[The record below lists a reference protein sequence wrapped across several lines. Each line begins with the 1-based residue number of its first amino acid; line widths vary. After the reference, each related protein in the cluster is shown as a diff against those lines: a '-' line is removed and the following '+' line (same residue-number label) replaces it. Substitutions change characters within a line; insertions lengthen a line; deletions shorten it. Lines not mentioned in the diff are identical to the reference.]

1 MKILFY
7 DIKEHEYIYL
17 NENPV
22 DWVNYY
28 FESESLQ
35 EKSQIKNEYKEVEGL
50 SVFVNSTLNRAVLS
64 NFSNL
69 KFIFLRSTGYS
80 NVDLK
85 YCKNR
90 GISVF
95 NVPNYGIST
104 VAEFTFALILNISKK
119 LNLADRE
126 VINGSIN
133 NKDLIGTELK
143 GKTLGIVGLGSIG
156 KKVYNIAKCFDME
169 VIAYD
174 KNKETGYNYC
184 EFDELLKN
192 SDYIS
197 INCPL
202 TNETKH
208 LINKETINKMKT
220 GAYIINTARGEIIE
234 VESLYKAIIE
244 GKIKGAALDVIE
256 CEESLCALF
265 NTCSSETHLRE
276 VCAKKYLFVKKLFS
290 LPNVIITPHIAYN
303 TIEAGQRIIE
313 TTHEN
318 IKSSL
323 NINSDTK
330 NLVI

>member
-7 DIKEHEYIYL
+7 DIKETEYIFL
-17 NENPV
+17 NENPIENV
-22 DWVNYY
+22 DYY

-35 EKSQIKNEYKEVEGL
+35 EKTQIKNEYKKVEAL

-69 KFIFLRSTGYS
+69 KFIYLRSTGYS
-80 NVDLK
+80 NIDLK
-85 YCKNR
+85 YCKNK
-90 GISVF
+90 GIRVF
-95 NVPNYGIST
+95 HVPNYGTTT

-126 VINGSIN
+126 VINGTIDEH
-133 NKDLIGTELK
+133 DLIGVELM
-143 GKTLGIVGLGSIG
+143 GKTLGIIGLGSIG
-156 KKVYNIAKCFDME
+156 KKVYEFAKCFDMD

-174 KNKETGYNYC
+174 KKETEGYNYAS
-184 EFDELLKN
+184 FDEVLKK
-192 SDYIS
+192 SDYLS

-202 TNETKH
+202 TPETTH
-208 LINKETINKMKT
+208 LINKETIDKMKT
-220 GAYIINTARGEIIE
+220 GVYIINTARGEIIE
-234 VESLYKAIIE
+234 IESLYKGLIE

-265 NTCSSETHLRE
+265 NTCNSETHLKE

-303 TIEAGQRIIE
+303 TQEAKLRIIK
-313 TTHEN
+313 TTLNN

-330 NLVI
+330 NLVF